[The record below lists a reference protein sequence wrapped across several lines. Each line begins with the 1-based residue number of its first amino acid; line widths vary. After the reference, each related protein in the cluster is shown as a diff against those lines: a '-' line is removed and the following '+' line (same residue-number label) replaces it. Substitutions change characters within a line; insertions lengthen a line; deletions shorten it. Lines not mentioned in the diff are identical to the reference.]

1 MGNRNL
7 KKITTKIFLM
17 AISLATMQEAQAML
31 KALHTAASG
40 MSAQETNVNTI
51 SNNIANVNTT
61 GFKRGRTEIDDLSYE
76 TIQEAGSRSSA
87 STNYN
92 VGTQVGS
99 GARVSAVRKEFTSGA
114 PEITNNPFDLMINGD
129 GFFGVI
135 MPNGELKFTRD
146 GSFNVDAQGILVT
159 KQGYKVYPGL
169 NFPPNTS
176 TVSISEDGKAQAF
189 TKGNA
194 QPTEAGQIPV
204 FTFINPVGLKSVGM
218 NLYQISLSSGQPVQG
233 IAGGDSA
240 GSIMQGSL
248 EASNVS
254 PMTEMTDLIRAQRAY
269 EMNSKVMGVA
279 DQMMQTINNIR

>member
-1 MGNRNL
+1 M
-7 KKITTKIFLM
+7 KKNVMTKIFLM
-17 AISLATMQEAQAML
+17 TISLATMQEAQAML

-61 GFKRGRTEIDDLSYE
+61 GFKRGRTEIDDLTYE
-76 TIQEAGSRSSA
+76 TVQEAGARSSA
-87 STNYN
+87 STTYN

-99 GARVSAVRKEFTSGA
+99 GARVSSVRKEFTNGA
-114 PEITNNPFDLMINGD
+114 PQITNNPFDLMINGD

-146 GSFNVDAQGILVT
+146 GSFNVDAQGTLVN
-159 KQGYKVYPGL
+159 KQGYKIYPGFS
-169 NFPPNTS
+169 FPPNAS
-176 TVSISEDGKAQAF
+176 TVSISEDGKMEAF
-189 TKGNA
+189 VKGGA
-194 QPTEAGQIPV
+194 TPTEVGQMPV
-204 FTFINPVGLKSVGM
+204 FTFVNPVGLKSTGM

-233 IAGGDSA
+233 IPGVDSA
-240 GSIMQGSL
+240 GAIMQGAL

>member
-1 MGNRNL
+1 MVTL
-7 KKITTKIFLM
+7 P
-17 AISLATMQEAQAML
+17 EAQAML

-40 MSAQETNVNTI
+40 MSAQETNVSTI

-76 TIQEAGSRSSA
+76 TIQEAGARSSA
-87 STNYN
+87 STQYN
-92 VGTQVGS
+92 VGTQIGS
-99 GARVSAVRKEFTSGA
+99 GARVSAIRKEFTVGA
-114 PEITNNPFDLMINGD
+114 PQITNNPFDLMVNGE
-129 GFFGVI
+129 GFFGII

-146 GSFNVDAQGILVT
+146 GAFNVDAQGTLVN

-169 NFPPNTS
+169 SFPPNTAS
-176 TVSISEDGKAQAF
+176 VNIAENGKVEAFIKGQNEASEI
-189 TKGNA
+189 
-194 QPTEAGQIPV
+194 GQVPV
-204 FTFINPVGLKSVGM
+204 FTFVNPVGLKSTGM
-218 NLYQISLSSGQPVQG
+218 NLYQVSLSSGQPVQAV
-233 IAGGDSA
+233 AGDDNA
-240 GSIMQGSL
+240 GPIMQGAL

>member
-1 MGNRNL
+1 M
-7 KKITTKIFLM
+7 T
-17 AISLATMQEAQAML
+17 ISLATMQEAQAML

-61 GFKRGRTEIDDLSYE
+61 GFKRGRTEIDDLTYE
-76 TIQEAGSRSSA
+76 TVQEAGARSSA
-87 STNYN
+87 STTYN

-99 GARVSAVRKEFTSGA
+99 GARVSSVRKEFTNGA
-114 PEITNNPFDLMINGD
+114 PQITNNPFDLMINGD

-146 GSFNVDAQGILVT
+146 GSFNVDAQGTLVN
-159 KQGYKVYPGL
+159 KQGYKIYPGFS
-169 NFPPNTS
+169 FPPNAS
-176 TVSISEDGKAQAF
+176 TVSISEDGKMEAF
-189 TKGNA
+189 VKGGA
-194 QPTEAGQIPV
+194 TPTEVGQMPV
-204 FTFINPVGLKSVGM
+204 FTFVNPVGLKSTGM

-233 IAGGDSA
+233 IPGVDSA
-240 GSIMQGSL
+240 GAIMQGAL

>member
-1 MGNRNL
+1 MRFDL
-7 KKITTKIFLM
+7 KNM
-17 AISLATMQEAQAML
+17 APKKLLILISLITVPEAQAML

-40 MSAQETNVNTI
+40 MTAQETNVSTI

-61 GFKRGRTEIDDLSYE
+61 GFKRGRTEIEDLTYE

-92 VGTQVGS
+92 VGTQIGS
-99 GARVSAVRKEFTSGA
+99 GSRVSAIRKEFTAGA
-114 PEITNNPFDLMINGD
+114 PQVTNNPFDLMISGD
-129 GFFGVI
+129 GFFGII

-146 GSFNVDAQGILVT
+146 GAFNVDAQGTLVT
-159 KQGYKVYPGL
+159 KQGYKVYPGFT
-169 NFPPNTS
+169 FPPNS
-176 TVSISEDGKAQAF
+176 SSVSITEDGKIDAF
-189 TKGNA
+189 VRG
-194 QPTEAGQIPV
+194 QPEATQVGQIPV
-204 FTFINPVGLKSVGM
+204 FTFVNPVGLKSTGM

-233 IAGGDSA
+233 IGGQDNS
-240 GSIMQGSL
+240 GGIMQGTL
-248 EASNVS
+248 ETSNVS

>member
-1 MGNRNL
+1 MRKYL
-7 KKITTKIFLM
+7 LLILS
-17 AISLATMQEAQAML
+17 ISTLPEAQAML

-40 MSAQETNVNTI
+40 MTAQETNVSTI

-76 TIQEAGSRSSA
+76 TIQEAGARSSA
-87 STNYN
+87 STQYN

-99 GARVSAVRKEFTSGA
+99 GARVSAIRKEFTVGA
-114 PEITNNPFDLMINGD
+114 PQITNNPFDLMVNGE
-129 GFFGVI
+129 GFFGII

-146 GSFNVDAQGILVT
+146 GSFNVDAQGTMVN

-169 NFPPNTS
+169 SFPPNTAS
-176 TVSISEDGKAQAF
+176 VNIAENGKVEAFIKGQPEPSEV
-189 TKGNA
+189 
-194 QPTEAGQIPV
+194 GQIPV
-204 FTFINPVGLKSVGM
+204 FTFVNPVGLKSSGM
-218 NLYQISLSSGQPVQG
+218 NLYQVSLSSGTPVQG
-233 IAGGDSA
+233 IAGADNA
-240 GSIMQGSL
+240 GPVMQGTL

>member
-1 MGNRNL
+1 MNL
-7 KKITTKIFLM
+7 KFFTVLFLGCSS
-17 AISLATMQEAQAML
+17 AFAQM

-40 MSAQETNVNTI
+40 MAAQETNVSTI

-61 GFKRGRTEIDDLSYE
+61 GYKRARAEFDDLSYE
-76 TIQEAGSRSSA
+76 TIQEPGARSSA

-92 VGTQVGS
+92 VGVQVGS
-99 GARVSAVRKEFTSGA
+99 GAKVSAVKKEFTNGA
-114 PEITNNPFDLMINGD
+114 PQITSNPFDLMINGD
-129 GFFGVI
+129 GFFGII
-135 MPNGELKFTRD
+135 MPNGEVKYTRD
-146 GSFNVDAQGILVT
+146 GSFNVDAQGALVN

-176 TVSISEDGKAQAF
+176 SVTIAENGKIDAYTRGQ
-189 TKGNA
+189 TE
-194 QPTEAGQIPV
+194 PTSVGQLAV
-204 FTFINPVGLKSVGM
+204 FIFVNPVGLKNTGG
-218 NLYQISLSSGQPVQG
+218 NLYNVTVASGAPTQG
-233 IAGGDSA
+233 IPGENNAGG
-240 GSIMQGSL
+240 IMQGAL